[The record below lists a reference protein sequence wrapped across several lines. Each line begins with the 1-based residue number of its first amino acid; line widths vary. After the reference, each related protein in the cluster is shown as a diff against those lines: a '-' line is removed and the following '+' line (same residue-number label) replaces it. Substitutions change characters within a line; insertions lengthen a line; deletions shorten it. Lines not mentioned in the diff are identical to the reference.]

1 MAMSTVLCDVAA
13 AIHLLELLLA
23 FNASE
28 RITADE
34 AFSHA
39 YFADFRHVVGSDV
52 PEDWTVCF
60 RNEARPTHLVYFFR
74 FYEATVRV
82 L

>member
-1 MAMSTVLCDVAA
+1 MYPVAV

-34 AFSHA
+34 AFSHT
-39 YFADFRHVVGSDV
+39 YFADFRHVNGSDI
-52 PEDWTVCF
+52 PEDWNVCF
-60 RNEARPTHLVYFFR
+60 RNEARSAHSVSI
-74 FYEATVRV
+74 
-82 L
+82 